1 MRTYKEVL
9 QEYLLDATLSF
20 LQKQMT
26 RASCALA
33 TKAVLSIEKGY
44 FEKGQLFIQ
53 TEFLNNPVDITN
65 YLVDVSTK
73 YGEHIRDHYPELLV
87 FQDVTHKE

>member
-20 LQKQMT
+20 LQRQMT

-33 TKAVLSIEKGY
+33 TKAVLSVERGY
-44 FEKGQLFIQ
+44 CEKGQLFIQ
-53 TEFLNNPVDITN
+53 TEFLTDPLAITN
-65 YLVDVSTK
+65 YLVEVSTK

-87 FQDVTHKE
+87 FQDVSHKE